1 MHKTMI
7 VGAAAGLALLV
18 TGLLTWAANATA
30 LTGVGTLSS
39 QDASPV
45 QTVACWC
52 GPLGDS
58 TAALRGGRS
67 YRCSCSRASALK
79 APPRM
84 PCSAHQTQFFCEAN
98 LCHWQRWSM
107 TCR

>member
-1 MHKTMI
+1 MHKTI
-7 VGAAAGLALLV
+7 LGAAAGLALLV
-18 TGLLTWAANATA
+18 TALLTLDANAAT
-30 LTGVGTLSS
+30 LTGFGTPL
-39 QDASPV
+39 ASPV

-52 GPLGDS
+52 GSLGGS

-67 YRCSCSRASALK
+67 YRCSCSRASALR

>member
-7 VGAAAGLALLV
+7 GAAAGLALLV
-18 TGLLTWAANATA
+18 TASLTWDANATILA
-30 LTGVGTLSS
+30 RVGTPL
-39 QDASPV
+39 ALPI

-52 GPLGDS
+52 GLLGGS

-67 YRCSCSRASALK
+67 YRCSCSRASALR

-84 PCSAHQTQFFCEAN
+84 PCSAHQTKFYCDAN
-98 LCHWQRWSM
+98 RCHWQNWSM
-107 TCR
+107 TCI